1 MRILVTGAAGRVGST
16 VAKGMLDR
24 HEVRGHDRVEIP
36 YLDDT
41 IISEL
46 DDFAAVLEATRDI
59 DAIAH
64 IGGLPGGNE
73 WEPMLQSNFI
83 GTYNV
88 FEAARQNGVKRI
100 AYASRAG
107 VHGPQPDEITRNVHM
122 TLQPVGLYTVSK
134 VFGEALGFSYVQQ
147 HGLEFVAVRI
157 GNFNRTRDQPEH
169 PHQLSHGDCVRVF
182 ERAVIHPGVEYE
194 IVYGVS
200 DNDMC
205 LWDNRCAMHL
215 GYRPQDNAERFR
227 DTLEASQPVPD
238 KHDLFVAVHGGG
250 YAAAGHF
257 DDP

>member
-16 VAKGMLDR
+16 VAKGLLDR

-46 DDFAAVLEATRDI
+46 DDFAAVQEATRDI

-107 VHGPQPDEITRNVHM
+107 VLGLYPRSQTRTMDM
-122 TLQPVGLYTVSK
+122 TTTPVGIYTVSK
-134 VFGEALGFSYVQQ
+134 VFAEALAHSYAHQ
-147 HGLEFVAVRI
+147 HDMEMVCIRI
-157 GNFNRTRDQPEH
+157 GNFKLERDQPEH
-169 PHQLSHGDCVRVF
+169 PHHLSHGDCVRVF
-182 ERAVIHPGVEYE
+182 EQALTHPGVKFE
-194 IVYGVS
+194 IVFGVS
-200 DNDMC
+200 GSNWPLYDMEHSKQ
-205 LWDNRCAMHL
+205 AI
-215 GYRPQDNAERFR
+215 GYQPQDYAE
-227 DTLEASQPVPD
+227 
-238 KHDLFVAVHGGG
+238 VAEEEWEK
-250 YAAAGHF
+250 
-257 DDP
+257 

>member
-16 VAKGMLDR
+16 VAKGLLDR

-46 DDFAAVLEATRDI
+46 DDFAAVQDDTRDI

-107 VHGPQPDEITRNVHM
+107 V
-122 TLQPVGLYTVSK
+122 
-134 VFGEALGFSYVQQ
+134 
-147 HGLEFVAVRI
+147 
-157 GNFNRTRDQPEH
+157 
-169 PHQLSHGDCVRVF
+169 
-182 ERAVIHPGVEYE
+182 
-194 IVYGVS
+194 
-200 DNDMC
+200 
-205 LWDNRCAMHL
+205 
-215 GYRPQDNAERFR
+215 
-227 DTLEASQPVPD
+227 
-238 KHDLFVAVHGGG
+238 
-250 YAAAGHF
+250 
-257 DDP
+257 